1 MDLGHRSHRLACD
14 SLPVM
19 AEKKSTKILKSV
31 HASLA
36 VFWALAAVPTV
47 IWLKDSVLWVALMS
61 CYANVYTSAA
71 AWQGAR
77 SEQASEED

>member
-1 MDLGHRSHRLACD
+1 MSSKKTARVLGRIHLG
-14 SLPVM
+14 
-19 AEKKSTKILKSV
+19 
-31 HASLA
+31 LA
-36 VFWALAAVPTV
+36 VAWAIAAVPTV

-77 SEQASEED
+77 SEQASEE